1 MQNLGIVP
9 QRFEILLRLS
19 VFQLTY
25 LSLCKAKPSSE
36 KFLIECLAE
45 QLEMARMVP
54 VRLKYF
60 ANVLTPKCGP
70 ELVRLE
76 ELVPELGRWRAELIT
91 LLPVAPTAQARAV
104 IRSERCSTALTATSR
119 SRTGRASPLWT
130 GSAHL

>member
-19 VFQLTY
+19 VFQLAY
-25 LSLCKAKPSSE
+25 LSLRKAKPSSE
-36 KFLIECLAE
+36 KFLIERLAE

-60 ANVLTPKCGP
+60 ANMLTAKCGP

-91 LLPVAPTAQARAV
+91 LLPVAPTA
-104 IRSERCSTALTATSR
+104 
-119 SRTGRASPLWT
+119 
-130 GSAHL
+130 